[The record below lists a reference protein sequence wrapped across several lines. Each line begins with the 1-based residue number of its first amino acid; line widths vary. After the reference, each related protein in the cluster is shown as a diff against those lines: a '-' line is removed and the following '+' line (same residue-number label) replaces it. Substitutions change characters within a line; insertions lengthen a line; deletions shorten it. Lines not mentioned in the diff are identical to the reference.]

1 MRLDSIKA
9 LPHKGPRQTVYGVAT
24 LVSSD
29 TKIHVHLS
37 APTMNAILC
46 LILEEKQQHV

>member
-24 LVSSD
+24 LETED
-29 TKIHVHLS
+29 AKIHVHLS
-37 APTMNAILC
+37 APMMDAILC
-46 LILEEKQQHV
+46 LILTQKQQHV